1 MSESRKIVFQE
12 TAIVALG
19 QVICVGAMCGIYALL
34 GDFDTRVLLGG
45 AVGALL
51 AVLNFFFMAVG
62 TALAADKAEAEDV
75 NGGKRV
81 IQTSYFLRMAL
92 LAVVLFA
99 CAKSG
104 LFNLLALVLPLI
116 FVRPTLSIAEFF
128 RKSGDPKQ

>member
-19 QVICVGAMCGIYALL
+19 QLICIAAMCGIYWLL
-34 GDFDTRVLLGG
+34 GFFSTRVLLGG
-45 AVGALL
+45 AVGAVL
-51 AVLNFFFMAVG
+51 AIANFFFMAVG

-81 IQTSYFLRMAL
+81 IQTSYFLRLAL

-99 CAKSG
+99 CAKSN
-104 LFNLLALVLPLI
+104 LFDLLALVLPMI
-116 FVRPTLSIAEFF
+116 FVRPILSIAEFF